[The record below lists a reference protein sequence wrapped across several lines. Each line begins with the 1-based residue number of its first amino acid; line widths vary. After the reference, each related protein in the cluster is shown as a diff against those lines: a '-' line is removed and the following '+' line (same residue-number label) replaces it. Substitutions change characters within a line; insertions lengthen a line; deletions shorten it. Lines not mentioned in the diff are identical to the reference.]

1 LQVHDIVKK
10 IIVYVILKEMKQSY
24 GDRLAAALRLK
35 NFKQA
40 DLAQKLNICQT
51 AVSKIINGVQYL
63 DFDLAVKACEILDI
77 SLNWLAYGKENEAKP
92 LYRREPERQRI
103 EYLIS
108 IMEKAEYPLVIVAM
122 EEIIEIRLK
131 NNSNPNTPKLVKPKR
146 KKG

>member
-1 LQVHDIVKK
+1 
-10 IIVYVILKEMKQSY
+10 MKQSY

-77 SLNWLAYGKENEAKP
+77 SLNWLAYGKENEPKP
-92 LYRREPERQRI
+92 LYHREPERQRI

-131 NNSNPNTPKLVKPKR
+131 NNSNPNTSKSVKPKR